1 MYGRHCLSSRGVCNA
16 WSVVSAVVGGKSV
29 KVSKAVVCLTPM
41 SCPRLDLRRDS
52 TWLRNW
58 KGSPQQSTLSY
69 KTCLAYTSGETMR
82 VVWLLRAVHWR
93 SFCAAHEARM
103 AYGFEIQTKWKYFQP
118 SAHCTHKD
126 LNLSLWSTPCALVFM
141 VGQDGQ
147 KQMQVVACQPRWV
160 VKAAGKKL
168 ADDGKWNEVCWIL
181 GRRKTRDWTNKS
193 AFSWHGNSS
202 LCKQE
207 CRFLCCNGFS
217 SLLPMP
223 LWFLGFCIPLPQSPS
238 KLSESTLV
246 RRARMPQMPPSLL
259 EVS

>member
-1 MYGRHCLSSRGVCNA
+1 MLGIY
-16 WSVVSAVVGGKSV
+16 VGWNYEG
-29 KVSKAVVCLTPM
+29 
-41 SCPRLDLRRDS
+41 
-52 TWLRNW
+52 
-58 KGSPQQSTLSY
+58 G
-69 KTCLAYTSGETMR
+69 LATSGCSLEEFLCYTFSQDGIWVRNTDKMKI
-82 VVWLLRAVHWR
+82 
-93 SFCAAHEARM
+93 F
-103 AYGFEIQTKWKYFQP
+103 
-118 SAHCTHKD
+118 SALCTLHTQGPEPVPVINT
-126 LNLSLWSTPCALVFM
+126 LCFGLM
-141 VGQDGQ
+141 VGL
-147 KQMQVVACQPRWV
+147 MVACQPRSV

-168 ADDGKWNEVCWIL
+168 AVDGKWNEVCWIL